1 MKKKLS
7 ENDIIDIVAPSSA
20 CSKAEFAMAV
30 EWLSQQGYFVR
41 YPKDILKS
49 KDYLAQ
55 TDQNRFRFLRM
66 ALLDSQS
73 TVVWCL
79 RGGYGAIRL
88 LPDLNKIKKPKN
100 EKYFIGLSDITVINH
115 FLIHSWGWSP
125 IHGPVLSRV
134 ASSKKRQKDYDELF
148 DLLHQK
154 ISQVSFKKLKPINP
168 AALKLKKGQKI
179 RSKILGGNLTTFC
192 SLLGT
197 EICPTKIKE
206 KNYFLFFE
214 DIAERGYKV
223 DRMLQQLRQA
233 GVFKRCKGVFLG
245 QFIQSE
251 ESNGKNLVPK
261 TLKNFFEQEKFP
273 VFQGIDSDH
282 SEKQRPVILNSP
294 AVFENNGNN
303 CLVIKAERK

>member
-1 MKKKLS
+1 MKKKLI

-20 CSKAEFAMAV
+20 CSTEEFSTAV
-30 EWLSQQGYFVR
+30 EWLSRQGYFVR

-49 KDYLAQ
+49 QDYLAQ
-55 TDQNRFRFLRM
+55 SDDHRFHFLKT
-66 ALLDSQS
+66 ALLDQNS

-88 LPDLNKIKKPKN
+88 LPELNKMKKPKN
-100 EKYFIGLSDITVINH
+100 EKFFIGLSDITVLNH
-115 FLIHSWGWSP
+115 FLIHRWGWSP

-134 ASSKKRQKDYDELF
+134 ASQKKRQKDYDELF
-148 DLLHQK
+148 QVLHGQINELVYK
-154 ISQVSFKKLKPINP
+154 NLKPINS
-168 AALKLKKGQKI
+168 AAIKIKKGQKI
-179 RSKILGGNLTTFC
+179 KSKVLGGNLATFC

-197 EICPTKIKE
+197 EICPSKIKD

-223 DRMLQQLRQA
+223 DRMLQQLKQA
-233 GVFKRCKGVFLG
+233 GIFKRCRGVFLG

-261 TLKNFFEQEKFP
+261 TLKNFFEQEKYP
-273 VFQGIDSDH
+273 VFQGIESDH
-282 SEKQRPVILNSP
+282 SEKQRPLVLNAP
-294 AVFENNGNN
+294 ATLEHNGKKQ
-303 CLVIKAERK
+303 LLIKLESK